1 MTASEKSLD
10 IVVFGASGYTGRLV
24 AEYLQAEYGDT
35 DLRWAMAGRS
45 LDKLAAVRSEMGVSD
60 SVALLEVDVDDPESV
75 TAMVDACK
83 VVITTVGP
91 YQLYGNDLV
100 KQCAELGTVYVDLN
114 G

>member
-45 LDKLAAVRSEMGVSD
+45 LENSPLFAVRWV
-60 SVALLEVDVDDPESV
+60 LV
-75 TAMVDACK
+75 TQSHYSRSTSTILSRSRPWWMPAK
-83 VVITTVGP
+83 SLSP
-91 YQLYGNDLV
+91 Q
-100 KQCAELGTVYVDLN
+100 
-114 G
+114 